1 MELVRWMLP
10 WRSVDENQSVII
22 NTLSTSQWPVML
34 LETQILLPTFEDS
47 VAHVWNIGTYLSLS
61 KVKILWSSE
70 GFSSNILT
78 SYFLTITIW
87 LSHWWIKSNSSL
99 SSSDLPL
106 FLLQALFSSSSPEM
120 KYRITLN
127 SDVYIPCL
135 II

>member
-99 SSSDLPL
+99 SGSDLPL